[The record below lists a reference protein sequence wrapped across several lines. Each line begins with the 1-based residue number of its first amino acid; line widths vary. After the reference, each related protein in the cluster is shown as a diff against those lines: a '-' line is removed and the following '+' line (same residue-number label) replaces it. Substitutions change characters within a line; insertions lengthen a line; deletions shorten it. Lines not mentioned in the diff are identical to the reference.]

1 MFKRRQPRSLL
12 AQAREMVYPT
22 GGFKRATQYM
32 LYRMRRLPDE
42 PHRIAR
48 GVFAGTFVN
57 FPPIFGFQFLSA
69 ALLAWLLRG
78 NILAALLCT
87 FLSNPLTTPFIA
99 VGSLELGH
107 WILGTPGGL
116 DFMDIVHHFSGAG
129 GEIWHNIRS
138 IFTHETARWG
148 DLREF
153 FWMIYWPYFVGSLI
167 PGLAI
172 SIIGYWLTL
181 PLVRAYQALKQKK
194 AKERIE
200 KLRRHKMAMALAA
213 QGEAV
218 PGRDI
223 PSDQENARG
232 QEIVRGGDDA
242 PGASK

>member
-12 AQAREMVYPT
+12 AQAREMIYPT

-32 LYRMRRLPDE
+32 LHRMRRLPDE

-57 FPPIFGFQFLSA
+57 FPPIFGFQFLGA
-69 ALLAWLLRG
+69 ALIAWALRG

-148 DLREF
+148 DLRDF
-153 FWMIYWPYFVGSLI
+153 FWMIYWPYLVGSII
-167 PGLAI
+167 PGLLI
-172 SIIGYWLTL
+172 SLLFYWLTL
-181 PLVRAYQALKQKK
+181 PLVRAYQTLKAKK
-194 AKERIE
+194 AKDRIE
-200 KLRRHKMAMALAA
+200 KLRRRKVADAA
-213 QGEAV
+213 APV
-218 PGRDI
+218 ARRDEI
-223 PSDQENARG
+223 ERSDIEDP
-232 QEIVRGGDDA
+232 EIDRGGDDA
-242 PGASK
+242 PRPPQ